1 MNIICPHCKIEIDS
15 KYIGQHL
22 GATGGSATLAK
33 YGKAHYQKLA
43 ANMNAK
49 IKAKKLAVKP

>member
-1 MNIICPHCKIEIDS
+1 MKLKNPAA
-15 KYIGQHL
+15 QAL
-22 GATGGSATLAK
+22 GRLGGEATKKK

-49 IKAKKLAVKP
+49 KKAALKDG